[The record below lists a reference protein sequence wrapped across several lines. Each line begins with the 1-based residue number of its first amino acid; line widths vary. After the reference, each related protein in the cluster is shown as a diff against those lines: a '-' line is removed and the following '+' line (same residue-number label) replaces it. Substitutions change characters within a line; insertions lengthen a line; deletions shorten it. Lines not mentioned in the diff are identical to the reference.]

1 MVHRDPPSSISP
13 WLSAPRITLLVAS
26 FFVALGSGTNYVY
39 SAYSPQLGT
48 RLNISYTQLNI
59 VGLAGNAGVYCSAP
73 VWGKIVDSRGPRIIL
88 IVSCAF
94 LLGGYSGIKY
104 FYDSGLPPDTNTLP
118 ALSFYLLVL
127 CSFLTG
133 SGSLGG
139 ITSSLNSTV
148 KSFPDGA
155 RASTTGLVMAGF
167 GLSAFFFTAL
177 SNILF
182 SSTTSTF
189 LLTLALGTSSVMILG
204 FFLVRPVPL
213 PEEASSPLLEGGDDV
228 REPLLPAPLH
238 HNYGR
243 TTLLNDEIM
252 KDRHAHYTRTDI
264 NTDGEHSNFVGGAVE
279 VTRSIQTSD
288 RKRNTVN
295 IYGQALCRSL
305 DFWLLFSI
313 YSLLAGTG
321 YTYIN
326 NVGSMSRCLYA
337 HDNLLYNEAQALR
350 WQAAQVSAIS
360 LLNFGGRIMIGFF
373 SDFAKRLYKTPRS
386 HSLALV
392 SFLCLISQVVAAN
405 VSNISNLWIASA
417 LLGLAHGSVSALLPT
432 VSLEWFGLP
441 HFSENWGYLCISPV
455 FSANLLAFLFGRI
468 LDAHRDKSF
477 QDLSP
482 SAFHA
487 YGGPPRCL
495 QGRDCYVDAIY
506 LTIGATFL
514 SLLISLWA
522 GYRDSQKA
530 DNGGGDIVVG
540 QP

>member
-39 SAYSPQLGT
+39 SAYSPQLGA

-59 VGLAGNAGVYCSAP
+59 VGLAGNAGVYCSSP
-73 VWGKIVDSRGPRIIL
+73 VLGRIVDSRGPRIIF
-88 IVSCAF
+88 IVSFAF

-118 ALSFYLLVL
+118 TLSFYLLVL
-127 CSFLTG
+127 CTFLTG
-133 SGSLGG
+133 SGGMGG
-139 ITSSLNSTV
+139 LTGSLNSTV

-155 RASTTGLVMAGF
+155 RASTAGLVFAGF
-167 GLSAFFFTAL
+167 GLSAFFFTTL

-182 SSTTSTF
+182 STAASTF

-213 PEEASSPLLEGGDDV
+213 PEQASSQLLEGGDDV
-228 REPLLPAPLH
+228 RESLLPALQHPNH
-238 HNYGR
+238 GR
-243 TTLLNDEIM
+243 ITLLNDEIM
-252 KDRHAHYTRTDI
+252 KDRHARYTRTDI
-264 NTDGEHSNFVGGAVE
+264 DTDGEHSNSVGGVMD
-279 VTRSIQTSD
+279 VTSMQASD
-288 RKRNTVN
+288 RKHDMVN
-295 IYGQALCRSL
+295 IYGKALCRSL
-305 DFWLLFSI
+305 DFWLLSTIF
-313 YSLLAGTG
+313 SLLAGTG

-337 HDNLLYNEAQALR
+337 HDNSLYDEAQALK

-360 LLNFGGRIMIGFF
+360 LSNFGGRILIGFF

-392 SFLCLISQVVAAN
+392 SFLCLISQVVAGN
-405 VSNISNLWIASA
+405 VSNVSNLWIASA
-417 LLGLAHGSVSALLPT
+417 LLGLAHGSIAALVPT

-441 HFSENWGYLCISPV
+441 HFSENMGYVCISPV

-468 LDAHRDKSF
+468 LDAHRDKTV
-477 QDLSP
+477 QDLSL
-482 SAFHA
+482 SAFQA

-495 QGRDCYVDAIY
+495 QGRDCYIHAIY

-530 DNGGGDIVVG
+530 DNGGSIVSEEI
-540 QP
+540 